1 MQVFS
6 LLAGEAGGRGKR
18 LKASEGLLYTSC
30 HGVQSHMAVDVVEK
44 IAHLR
49 ARLGT
54 LVLHLRDKT
63 LAAGLAF
70 LDFDDQAAQ
79 QIVSSHTQIESEIA
93 AFQEECCVAIAR
105 YQPVARDLHD
115 IMLLYRISYDFNR
128 MAGLSL
134 SVARK
139 TLKVVRE
146 AGEPLD
152 RETMTAQIEQVG
164 AMLDDCCKL
173 VTNPQQALTHKIKQA
188 NAEVTSIKRQMK
200 EATDRAIAAHPEDTG
215 VMFYLFAVSRHYD
228 RIADLTSS
236 VCEEIMALKD

>member
-1 MQVFS
+1 
-6 LLAGEAGGRGKR
+6 
-18 LKASEGLLYTSC
+18 
-30 HGVQSHMAVDVVEK
+30 MAADVVEK

-49 ARLGT
+49 VTLGT
-54 LVLHLRDKT
+54 LVLHLRDET
-63 LAAGLAF
+63 MAAGMVF
-70 LDFDDQAAQ
+70 LDFDDKGAQ
-79 QIVSSHTQIESEIA
+79 LIIASHTQIEREITT
-93 AFQEECCVAIAR
+93 FQEECCVAIAR

-134 SVARK
+134 NVARK

-146 AGEPLD
+146 ANGRQPLD
-152 RETMTAQIEQVG
+152 REAMTAQIEQVG
-164 AMLDDCCKL
+164 AMLNDCHKL
-173 VTNPQQALTHKIKQA
+173 VINPQQALTNKIKQA
-188 NAEVTSIKRQMK
+188 NAEVTSIKRQLK
-200 EATDRAIAAHPEDTG
+200 EATDRAIAACPEDTG

>member
-1 MQVFS
+1 
-6 LLAGEAGGRGKR
+6 
-18 LKASEGLLYTSC
+18 
-30 HGVQSHMAVDVVEK
+30 MAVDVVEK

-49 ARLGT
+49 ATLGT
-54 LVLHLRDKT
+54 LVLHLRDET

-70 LDFDDQAAQ
+70 LNFDAQ
-79 QIVSSHTQIESEIA
+79 GAQLIIASHAQIEHEIA

-115 IMLLYRISYDFNR
+115 IMLLYRISYDFKR

-139 TLKVVRE
+139 TLKVVQKADARQ
-146 AGEPLD
+146 PLD
-152 RETMTAQIEQVG
+152 RAAMTVQIEQVG
-164 AMLDDCCKL
+164 AMLDDCRKL
-173 VTNPQQALTHKIKQA
+173 ITNTQQALSNKIRQA
-188 NAEVTSIKRQMK
+188 NDEVTSIKRQLK
-200 EATDRAIAAHPEDTG
+200 EATDRAIAARPEDTG

>member
-1 MQVFS
+1 
-6 LLAGEAGGRGKR
+6 
-18 LKASEGLLYTSC
+18 
-30 HGVQSHMAVDVVEK
+30 MAADVVEK

-49 ARLGT
+49 ATLGT
-54 LVLHLRDKT
+54 LVLHLRDET
-63 LAAGLAF
+63 MAAGMAF
-70 LDFDDQAAQ
+70 LDFNDKGAQ
-79 QIVSSHTQIESEIA
+79 LIIASHTQIEHEITT
-93 AFQEECCVAIAR
+93 FQEECSVAIAR

-134 SVARK
+134 NVARK

-146 AGEPLD
+146 ANGRQPLD
-152 RETMTAQIEQVG
+152 REAMTAQIKQVG
-164 AMLDDCCKL
+164 AMLDDCRKL
-173 VTNPQQALTHKIKQA
+173 VINPQQALTNKIKQA
-188 NAEVTSIKRQMK
+188 NAEVTSIKRQLK
-200 EATDRAIAAHPEDTG
+200 EATDRAIAACPEDTG